1 MGAGFSS
8 RVHAC
13 DTSDCIEGAG
23 SHMITIK
30 EMIQLFMAAC
40 GSMGFAIIFRI
51 RKDSL
56 FPAAIGGFGAWFFYL
71 LVSKARGDYMAA
83 SLAGAIF
90 CSLWSEFWARR
101 KKQPATVFL
110 IASVIPLIPGNAL
123 YQTMN
128 SLVSGQFH
136 EAWRWGLVTI
146 LTMVFIAIGTSLVSA
161 LFILKDRVRE

>member
-1 MGAGFSS
+1 M
-8 RVHAC
+8 
-13 DTSDCIEGAG
+13 E
-23 SHMITIK
+23 SHMISMK
-30 EMIQLFMAAC
+30 EMIQLLMAAS

-56 FPAAIGGFGAWFFYL
+56 LPAAVGGLGAWFFCL
-71 LVSKARGDYMAA
+71 LVSKAGGSYMAA
-83 SLAGAIF
+83 SLVGAVF
-90 CSLWSEFWARR
+90 CGIWSEFWARR

-136 EAWRWGLVTI
+136 DAWKWGIVTI

-161 LFILKDRVRE
+161 LFILTDRIRE